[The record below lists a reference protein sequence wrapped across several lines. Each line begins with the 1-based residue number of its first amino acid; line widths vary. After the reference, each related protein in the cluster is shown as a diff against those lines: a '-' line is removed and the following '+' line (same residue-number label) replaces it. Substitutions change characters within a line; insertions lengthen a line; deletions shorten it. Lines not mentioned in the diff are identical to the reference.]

1 MMLSQPVEE
10 GEQSVS
16 RFYAGNPSAHV
27 KGTLAKHG

>member
-10 GEQSVS
+10 GEQNVS
-16 RFYAGNPSAHV
+16 RFYAGNLSTHV

>member
-16 RFYAGNPSAHV
+16 RFYAENPSTHV
-27 KGTLAKHG
+27 EGTLAKHG